1 VKVRGSA
8 IDLQRIIVK
17 RGMHISRSEKHSS
30 HSRFDSWTPT
40 SLKAR
45 YSVTF
50 SCRSDVRFAFC
61 VSALWL
67 VFYNTSF
74 WIDTVHAMWH
84 GDIASGGFLVSLLV
98 LVLCLQAMLLLL
110 LPSRRLMV
118 GVASALFILAA
129 LSSYFSMKYGIVMD
143 KDMLRNVFET
153 NSVESRGL
161 ISSGLMAR
169 VAVLGVVP
177 ALLVWTVR
185 LPSIEWSRRLR
196 MRAVAVAGIL
206 LVCALALFAA
216 SASYAV
222 FFREYK
228 PIRFTLM
235 PAAPLISA
243 IGVWFDHAKG
253 SGGSVVNVSGQAR
266 RTMPVHARPIVLV
279 MVVGETARAANFQL
293 AGYSRPTNPELSAQ
307 PGLIY
312 FPDTTSCGTATA
324 ISVPCMFSHL
334 SRRAFDV
341 DEAWRYTNVLDALHE
356 AGLDVEWR
364 DNNAGCKGVCAR
376 ITQIDYVGHKDSQLC
391 RDSYC
396 YDEKMLEDLPA
407 RIDMLT
413 RDTVIVLHQ
422 IGSHGPAYA
431 ERYPPEFEQFKPAC
445 HSNQLQRCTAAGIV
459 NAYDNTIVYT
469 DHVLARTIEIL
480 RRASDRVDSMLLYV
494 SDHGESLGEQGLYLH
509 GLPYAFAPDT
519 QKKVPMLMWLSSS
532 YMVRSGTVLDC
543 VKSQAAKS
551 FSHDNIY
558 HTMLGALEVRN
569 ISYDS
574 TLDILAPCRGAQK
587 PSDGA

>member
-1 VKVRGSA
+1 
-8 IDLQRIIVK
+8 
-17 RGMHISRSEKHSS
+17 
-30 HSRFDSWTPT
+30 
-40 SLKAR
+40 
-45 YSVTF
+45 
-50 SCRSDVRFAFC
+50 
-61 VSALWL
+61 
-67 VFYNTSF
+67 VFYNTRF

-118 GVASALFILAA
+118 GVASVLFILAA
-129 LSSYFSMKYGIVMD
+129 LSSYFSAKYGTVMD

-153 NSVESRGL
+153 NSIESREL
-161 ISSGLMAR
+161 ISPDLMAR

-185 LPSIEWSRRLR
+185 LPAIKWSRRLR
-196 MRAVAVAGIL
+196 AQTVAVVGIFL
-206 LVCALALFAA
+206 LCAFALLSA

-253 SGGSVVNVSGQAR
+253 SGDSVVNVSGQAR
-266 RTMPVHARPIVLV
+266 RTTSAHARPMVLV

-293 AGYSRPTNPELSAQ
+293 AGYSRPTNPKLSAQ
-307 PGLIY
+307 PGLVY

-334 SRRAFDV
+334 SRRDFDV
-341 DEAWRYTNVLDALHE
+341 DEASRYTNVLDALHE

-364 DNNAGCKGVCAR
+364 DNNAGCKGVCTR
-376 ITQIDYVGHKDSQLC
+376 ITQINYAGHKDGPLC
-391 RDSYC
+391 HDSYC
-396 YDEKMLEDLPA
+396 YDEMMLEDLPA
-407 RIDMLT
+407 RVGTLT

-422 IGSHGPAYA
+422 IGSHGPAYS
-431 ERYPPEFEQFKPAC
+431 ERYPSEFEKFKPAC
-445 HSNQLQRCTAAGIV
+445 SSNQLQRCTVQEVV

-469 DHVLARTIEIL
+469 DHLLARTIEML
-480 RRASDRVDSMLLYV
+480 RSASDRVDSMLLYV

-509 GLPYAFAPDT
+509 GLPYTFAPDT
-519 QKKVPMLMWLSSS
+519 QKQVPMLMWLSSS
-532 YMVRSGTVLDC
+532 YMARSGTASDC
-543 VKSQAAKS
+543 VRSQAAKS

-558 HTMLGALEVRN
+558 HTMLGAAEVRN

-574 TLDILAPCRGAQK
+574 KLDILVPCRGAHR
-587 PSDGA
+587 PSDGT

>member
-1 VKVRGSA
+1 
-8 IDLQRIIVK
+8 
-17 RGMHISRSEKHSS
+17 
-30 HSRFDSWTPT
+30 
-40 SLKAR
+40 
-45 YSVTF
+45 
-50 SCRSDVRFAFC
+50 
-61 VSALWL
+61 
-67 VFYNTSF
+67 VFYNTRF

-118 GVASALFILAA
+118 SVASVLFIVAA
-129 LSSYFSMKYGIVMD
+129 LSSYFSTKYGIVMD

-161 ISSGLMAR
+161 ISSDLIAR

-185 LPSIEWSRRLR
+185 LPAIKWSRRLR
-196 MRAVAVAGIL
+196 TLAVAVGGIFL
-206 LVCALALFAA
+206 LCAFVLFSA

-222 FFREYK
+222 FFREHK

-243 IGVWFDHAKG
+243 IGVWFAHAKG
-253 SGGSVVNVSGQAR
+253 SGDSVVNVSGQAQR
-266 RTMPVHARPIVLV
+266 ITPVHARPIVLV

-307 PGLIY
+307 AGLIY

-334 SRRAFDV
+334 SRRDFDV
-341 DEAWRYTNVLDALHE
+341 DEASRYTNVLDALHE

-376 ITQIDYVGHKDSQLC
+376 IAQINYAGHKDGQRC
-391 RDSYC
+391 RDSHC
-396 YDEKMLEDLPA
+396 YDEMMLEDLPA
-407 RIDMLT
+407 RVGTLT

-422 IGSHGPAYA
+422 IGSHGPAYS
-431 ERYPPEFEQFKPAC
+431 ERYPPEFEKFKPAC
-445 HSNQLQRCTAAGIV
+445 HSNQLQRCTAQEVV
-459 NAYDNTIVYT
+459 NAYDNTIAYT
-469 DHVLARTIEIL
+469 DHLLARTIEML
-480 RRASDRVDSMLLYV
+480 RGASDRVDSMLFYV

-509 GLPYAFAPDT
+509 GLPYTFAPDT
-519 QKKVPMLMWLSSS
+519 QKQVPMLMWLSSS
-532 YMVRSGTVLDC
+532 YMARSRTAPDC

-558 HTMLGALEVRN
+558 HTMLGAAEVRN

-574 TLDILAPCRGAQK
+574 NLDILAPCRGAHW